1 MSAMKNSQPTS
12 DALFP
17 IREVAKLTGV
27 NPITLRAW
35 ERRYG
40 LIEPVRT
47 DSGHRLYTQ
56 NNIDT
61 LREVVQLTQQGIPIS
76 QIKNLVDAAKPETIE
91 PKLEKELAPQLTKLL
106 KNQNI
111 VELNALLDTVL
122 ADYPSEFWRDLFS
135 QLTLELSQN
144 REAPSYRLWLSLL
157 LPRLYSRLHLST
169 RQLTQPLKRVWVQTT
184 PETSSVQGALAALY
198 MVSKGFYPLWQPP
211 GNIVFETLLADLQA
225 LQCIGIAVVDE
236 TGNFNNNDWQHWIE
250 THPSFELFLFLNQK
264 SCDLSHHIQ
273 VTYRPLNNTLL
284 TQ

>member
-1 MSAMKNSQPTS
+1 MKNSQPTS

-56 NNIDT
+56 HNIDT

-76 QIKNLVDAAKPETIE
+76 QIKSLVDVAKPETIE
-91 PKLEKELAPQLTKLL
+91 PKLEKDLAPQLTKLL

-111 VELNALLDTVL
+111 IELNVLLDTVL
-122 ADYPSEFWRDLFS
+122 ADYPSDFWRNMFS
-135 QLTLELSQN
+135 QLTLDLSQDQ
-144 REAPSYRLWLSLL
+144 EAPAYRLWQSLL

-169 RQLTQPLKRVWVQTT
+169 RQLTQPLKRVWVQNTT
-184 PETSSVQGALAALY
+184 ETSDVQGALAALQ

-211 GNIVFETLLADLQA
+211 ETIDFETLIADLQA
-225 LQCIGIAVVDE
+225 LQCMGIAIIDD
-236 TGNFNNNDWQHWIE
+236 TGNFDNDSWQKWIE
-250 THPSFELFLFLNQK
+250 NHPSFELFLFLNQK
-264 SCDLSHHIQ
+264 SSDLSHHIQ
-273 VTYRPLNNTLL
+273 VTYHPLNNALL